1 MASLGERHCVGLRG
15 YPLPVSRFGI
25 FFSVM
30 FKASVTGGAADY
42 WRAA

>member
-1 MASLGERHCVGLRG
+1 
-15 YPLPVSRFGI
+15 LPVSRFGI

-30 FKASVTGGAADY
+30 FKAPDTGDAADY